1 MFKTFDFGKRYNKVW
16 VQKYLKDEIAD
27 IFCARAKDE
36 RSHNK
41 IFASRQIQLKWQYFN
56 CFIKNISDEIC
67 L

>member
-41 IFASRQIQLKWQYFN
+41 IFASR
-56 CFIKNISDEIC
+56 
-67 L
+67 